1 MSGKFRVGIIGA
13 GFIGEV
19 HIQASQPLPDVE
31 IAAVCEIDEA
41 RLAEIKNQYQIPAAF
56 TDVNEMFRSVELD
69 GVLIATPDHLH
80 LEPVKAAVKANVPFL
95 LEKPIATTPEDAE
108 AILKLAEESGL
119 PALQGLSI
127 HFNPTYR
134 KVRQRWLTGEFG
146 AAHTV
151 YDARIINISEA
162 QRFKGRCSVDQYV
175 GCHDF
180 HFLLSVL
187 GPDVE
192 SIYAQKTLSRAYEET
207 GEADSYWHLLRWKS
221 GAAASVLITWGM
233 PAAFGLVE
241 DTLFMIGSKGSAEKL
256 RDDSYRFITDEVDEK
271 IEADPNLSGYEEYA
285 DQMLHFAD
293 IVLNGA
299 KPEVSIRDGM
309 RAQKLVWAAEESI
322 KLGRPVEVAL

>member
-1 MSGKFRVGIIGA
+1 MSKKFRVGVIGA
-13 GFIGEV
+13 GFIGEI
-19 HIQASQPLPDVE
+19 HIQASQPLPNVE
-31 IAAVCEIDEA
+31 IAAVCEINEA
-41 RLAEIKNQYQIPAAF
+41 RLAEIQEKYQIPAGF
-56 TDVNEMFRSVELD
+56 TDVDEMLQSVELD

-80 LEPVKAAVKANVPFL
+80 LEPVKAAVRAKVPFL

-108 AILKLAEESGL
+108 AILKLAEESGV

-127 HFNPTYR
+127 HFNPAYR
-134 KVRQRWLTGEFG
+134 KVRERWATGEFG
-146 AAHTV
+146 VAHTV

-162 QRFKGRCSVDQYV
+162 RRFKGRCSVDQYV

-221 GAAASVLITWGM
+221 GATASVLITWGM
-233 PAAFGLVE
+233 PEAFGLVE
-241 DTLFMIGSKGSAEKL
+241 DTLFIIGSKGSAEKL

-271 IEADPNLSGYEEYA
+271 IAADASLTGYEEYA

-293 IVLNGA
+293 VVLKGVQ
-299 KPEVSIRDGM
+299 PEVSIRDGL
-309 RAQKLVWAAEESI
+309 RAQKLVWASEASI
-322 KLGRPVEVAL
+322 QQGRPVEVTL